1 MDGKDY
7 WLQREQLHAEELR
20 KNVSDKNNALMQ
32 EYKKTLE
39 AIENDINRNYIRYAE
54 GGNYSMQEAMKLADK
69 MDVERF
75 ASKAK
80 RYVEEMDFSPAANA
94 DLKLYNLK
102 MRVSRL
108 QLLKMEIN
116 LEIDK
121 LAGKLNDET
130 YKHLMET
137 AKKEYERQ
145 SGILGEMFVFNP
157 KTASKLVLASYKVG
171 SGFTTFSTNIW
182 RNTEALKSKLGD
194 TLNSAIL
201 QGKNP
206 NQYIP
211 EFVKIFGAQH
221 YQAGRL
227 LITETARLQG
237 DVQLDCYKKGG
248 IEWYNIAF
256 EGGACKRCRR
266 VASLGPYKYDMASVG
281 INMYPFHPNCMC
293 SIVPAEEPAGAKAA
307 RNARAKKDAENYD
320 YFNDNLKKAF
330 NDKFGKANAA
340 KYISEI
346 NATLNNAPETMQKLW
361 KKSRS
366 NFKLEF
372 VDGGSFFSR
381 GKVYLNSYQ
390 MNLMNDGAYHLK
402 KNDVFF
408 HEFGH
413 MIDEAGG
420 LSGRDRIS
428 KKIYEDFE
436 DFFDKAVKP
445 GGIKI
450 SKLDD
455 TGRRG
460 YVDGYGQVRVRSDGK
475 LTQTTVKSILQSE
488 DYRKKKTF
496 DKIVSEIES
505 KKLSKQ
511 AYSDVSD
518 VLTGLGLDIDRLG
531 VGHSKKYWGQDGSIR
546 WDDEINKIR
555 LSEEFFAEATSATIN
570 NPESLKLIK
579 NYFPKAYAEY
589 IKIIEGVVK

>member
-1 MDGKDY
+1 MNSRDY

-20 KNVSDKNNALMQ
+20 KNVSDKTNALMQ
-32 EYKKTLE
+32 EYRKTLE

-54 GGNYSMQEAMKLADK
+54 AGNYSMQEAMKLADK

-137 AKKEYERQ
+137 AKNEYERQ

-182 RNTEALKSKLGD
+182 HNTEALKSKLGD

-248 IEWYNIAF
+248 IEWYNIAI

-266 VASLGPYKYDMASVG
+266 VASLGPYRFTDASVG
-281 INMYPFHPNCMC
+281 VNMYPFHPNCMC
-293 SIVPAEEPAGAKAA
+293 SIVPAEEPK
-307 RNARAKKDAENYD
+307 
-320 YFNDNLKKAF
+320 
-330 NDKFGKANAA
+330 
-340 KYISEI
+340 
-346 NATLNNAPETMQKLW
+346 
-361 KKSRS
+361 
-366 NFKLEF
+366 
-372 VDGGSFFSR
+372 
-381 GKVYLNSYQ
+381 
-390 MNLMNDGAYHLK
+390 
-402 KNDVFF
+402 
-408 HEFGH
+408 
-413 MIDEAGG
+413 
-420 LSGRDRIS
+420 
-428 KKIYEDFE
+428 
-436 DFFDKAVKP
+436 
-445 GGIKI
+445 
-450 SKLDD
+450 
-455 TGRRG
+455 
-460 YVDGYGQVRVRSDGK
+460 
-475 LTQTTVKSILQSE
+475 
-488 DYRKKKTF
+488 
-496 DKIVSEIES
+496 
-505 KKLSKQ
+505 
-511 AYSDVSD
+511 
-518 VLTGLGLDIDRLG
+518 
-531 VGHSKKYWGQDGSIR
+531 
-546 WDDEINKIR
+546 
-555 LSEEFFAEATSATIN
+555 
-570 NPESLKLIK
+570 
-579 NYFPKAYAEY
+579 
-589 IKIIEGVVK
+589 